1 MSITRSA
8 FVDRQMAHIGNVR
21 HGVATGPWRVEF
33 DAKVHDDTASE
44 DPNCLKIKQGSI
56 VVLNKDGE
64 FELATADNLKLDT
77 TTSAAAINCAVPC
90 ISLKNVFDADV
101 TTGIET
107 DPKIDKTVS
116 AMGNVISAI
125 PVTSGYELET
135 TEWEGNAEGYKPGDL
150 LTVGTKGKVKKST
163 VKDGTEVILGVV
175 SKAPAKDYFNNT
187 RLAFF
192 TTFLPVGVKTA

>member
-21 HGVATGPWRVEF
+21 HGVATEPWRVEF
-33 DAKVHDDTASE
+33 DAKVHDDTANES
-44 DPNCLKIKQGSI
+44 PNCLKIKQGSV

-64 FELATADNLKLDT
+64 FELATATNLKLA
-77 TTSAAAINCAVPC
+77 SGNCAVPC

-116 AMGNVISAI
+116 AVGNVISAI

-135 TEWEGNAEGYKPGDL
+135 TEWEGNAKDYRPGDL
-150 LTVGTKGKVKKST
+150 LTVGTDGKVKKATSAE
-163 VKDGTEVILGVV
+163 GTDVILGVV

-192 TTFLPVGVKTA
+192 TTFLPVGVKIA

>member
-33 DAKVHDDTASE
+33 DAKVHDDTANE
-44 DPNCLKIKQGSI
+44 DPNCLKIKQGSV

-64 FELATADNLKLDT
+64 FELATATNLALKT
-77 TTSAAAINCAVPC
+77 NNCAVPC

-135 TEWEGNAEGYKPGDL
+135 TEYDTTVTDYKPGDL
-150 LTVGTKGKVKKST
+150 LTVGTDGKVTRSI
-163 VKDGTEVILGVV
+163 DGSGVILGVV

-192 TTFLPVGVKTA
+192 ATFLPAGVKATAKP

>member
-33 DAKVHDDTASE
+33 DAKVHDDTGSDGAKT
-44 DPNCLKIKQGSI
+44 CLKIKQGSV

-64 FELATADNLKLDT
+64 FELATATNLVLKT
-77 TTSAAAINCAVPC
+77 NNCAVPC

-116 AMGNVISAI
+116 AMGNVITAI

-135 TEWEGNAEGYKPGDL
+135 TEWEGNAADYKPGDL
-150 LTVGTKGKVKKST
+150 LTVGTDGKVKKSASAE
-163 VKDGTEVILGVV
+163 GTDVILGVV

-192 TTFLPVGVKTA
+192 TTFLPAGVKTA

>member
-33 DAKVHDDTASE
+33 DAKVHDDTGSDGAKT
-44 DPNCLKIKQGSI
+44 CLKIKQGSI

-64 FELATADNLKLDT
+64 FELATATNLALKT
-77 TTSAAAINCAVPC
+77 NNCAVPC

-101 TTGIET
+101 TTGMDT
-107 DPKIDKTVS
+107 TSNPALDKTVS
-116 AMGNVISAI
+116 AMGNVITAI

-135 TEWEGNAEGYKPGDL
+135 TEYDTAITDYKPGDL
-150 LTVGTKGKVKKST
+150 LTVGTDGKVTRSS
-163 VKDGTEVILGVV
+163 DGSGVILGVV

-192 TTFLPVGVKTA
+192 TTFLPAGVKTA

>member
-33 DAKVHDDTASE
+33 DAKVHDDTGSDGAKT
-44 DPNCLKIKQGSI
+44 CLKIKQGSI

-64 FELATADNLKLDT
+64 FELATATNLALKT
-77 TTSAAAINCAVPC
+77 NNCAVPC

-101 TTGIET
+101 TTGMDT
-107 DPKIDKTVS
+107 TSNPALDKTVS
-116 AMGNVISAI
+116 AMGNVITAI

-135 TEWEGNAEGYKPGDL
+135 TEYDTAITDYKPGDL
-150 LTVGTKGKVKKST
+150 LTVGTDGKVTRSS
-163 VKDGTEVILGVV
+163 DGSGVILGVV

-192 TTFLPVGVKTA
+192 TTFLPAGVKTV

>member
-33 DAKVHDDTASE
+33 DAKVHDDTGA
-44 DPNCLKIKQGSI
+44 DGAKTCLKIKQGSV
-56 VVLNKDGE
+56 VVLNEYGE
-64 FELATADNLKLDT
+64 FVLATAANLKLA
-77 TTSAAAINCAVPC
+77 SGNCAVPC

-107 DPKIDKTVS
+107 DSKIDKTVS

-135 TEWEGNAEGYKPGDL
+135 TEWEGNAEDYKPGDL
-150 LTVGTKGKVKKST
+150 LTVGTDGKVKKSASAE
-163 VKDGTEVILGVV
+163 GTDVILGVV

-192 TTFLPVGVKTA
+192 TTFLPAGVKANA

>member
-33 DAKVHDDTASE
+33 DAKVHDDTANA
-44 DPNCLKIKQGSI
+44 DPNCLKIKQGSV
-56 VVLNKDGE
+56 VVLNEDGE
-64 FELATADNLKLDT
+64 FELATATNLALKT
-77 TTSAAAINCAVPC
+77 NNCAVPC

-135 TEWEGNAEGYKPGDL
+135 TEYDTTVTDYKPGDL
-150 LTVGTKGKVKKST
+150 LTVGADGKVTKST
-163 VKDGTEVILGVV
+163 DGSGVILGVV

-192 TTFLPVGVKTA
+192 ATFLPAGVKATV

>member
-33 DAKVHDDTASE
+33 DAKVHDDTANE
-44 DPNCLKIKQGSI
+44 DPNCLKIKQGSV

-64 FELATADNLKLDT
+64 FELATAANLALKT
-77 TTSAAAINCAVPC
+77 NNCAVPC

-101 TTGIET
+101 TTGIEAG
-107 DPKIDKTVS
+107 PKIDKTVS
-116 AMGNVISAI
+116 AMGNVIVAI

-135 TEWEGNAEGYKPGDL
+135 TEYDTAVTDYKPGDL
-150 LTVGTKGKVKKST
+150 LTVGTDGKVTRST
-163 VKDGTEVILGVV
+163 DGSGVILGVV
-175 SKAPAKDYFNNT
+175 SKAPAEDYFNNT

-192 TTFLPVGVKTA
+192 TTFLPAGVKTSA

>member
-33 DAKVHDDTASE
+33 DAKVHDDTANE
-44 DPNCLKIKQGSI
+44 DPNCLKIKQGSV

-64 FELATADNLKLDT
+64 FELATATNLALKT
-77 TTSAAAINCAVPC
+77 NNCAVPC

-135 TEWEGNAEGYKPGDL
+135 TEYDTAVTDYNPGDL
-150 LTVGTKGKVKKST
+150 LTVGTDGKVTRST
-163 VKDGTEVILGVV
+163 DGSGVILGVV

-192 TTFLPVGVKTA
+192 ATFLPAGVKATA

>member
-33 DAKVHDDTASE
+33 DAKVHDDTASA
-44 DPNCLKIKQGSI
+44 DPNCLKIKQGS
-56 VVLNKDGE
+56 VVILNKDGE
-64 FELATADNLKLDT
+64 FELATVTNLALKT
-77 TTSAAAINCAVPC
+77 NNCAVPC

-101 TTGIET
+101 TTGMNT
-107 DPKIDKTVS
+107 TSKPALDKTVS
-116 AMGNVISAI
+116 AMGNVITAI

-135 TEWEGNAEGYKPGDL
+135 TEYDTTVTDYKPGDL
-150 LTVGTKGKVKKST
+150 LTVGTDGKVTRST
-163 VKDGTEVILGVV
+163 DGSGVILGVV
-175 SKAPAKDYFNNT
+175 SKAPAADYFNNT

>member
-33 DAKVHDDTASE
+33 DAKVHDDTANE
-44 DPNCLKIKQGSI
+44 DPNCLKIKQGSV

-64 FELATADNLKLDT
+64 FELATATNLKLV
-77 TTSAAAINCAVPC
+77 SGNCAVPC

-135 TEWEGNAEGYKPGDL
+135 TEWEGNAEDYKPGDL
-150 LTVGTKGKVKKST
+150 LTVGADGKVKKAASAE
-163 VKDGTEVILGVV
+163 GTDVILGVV

-192 TTFLPVGVKTA
+192 TTFLPVGVKIA

>member
-33 DAKVHDDTASE
+33 DAKVHDDTGA
-44 DPNCLKIKQGSI
+44 DGAKTCLKIKQGSI

-64 FELATADNLKLDT
+64 FELATATNLALKT
-77 TTSAAAINCAVPC
+77 NNCAVPC
-90 ISLKNVFDADV
+90 VSLKNVFDADV

-116 AMGNVISAI
+116 AMGNVITAI

-135 TEWEGNAEGYKPGDL
+135 TEYDTAVTDYTPGDL
-150 LTVGTKGKVKKST
+150 LTVGTDGKVTRST
-163 VKDGTEVILGVV
+163 DGSGVILGVV
-175 SKAPAKDYFNNT
+175 SKAPDKDYFNNK

-192 TTFLPVGVKTA
+192 TTFLPAGVGA

>member
-33 DAKVHDDTASE
+33 DAKVHDDTGSDGAKT
-44 DPNCLKIKQGSI
+44 CLKIKQGSV

-64 FELATADNLKLDT
+64 FELATATNLVLKT
-77 TTSAAAINCAVPC
+77 NNCAVPC
-90 ISLKNVFDADV
+90 ISLKNVFDADL

-116 AMGNVISAI
+116 AMGNVITAI

-135 TEWEGNAEGYKPGDL
+135 TEWEGNAADYKPGDL
-150 LTVGTKGKVKKST
+150 LTVGTDGKVKKSESAA
-163 VKDGTEVILGVV
+163 GTDVILGVV

-192 TTFLPVGVKTA
+192 TTFLPAGVKTA

>member
-33 DAKVHDDTASE
+33 DAKVHDDTANA
-44 DPNCLKIKQGSI
+44 DPNCLKIKQGSV

-64 FELATADNLKLDT
+64 FELATATNLALKT
-77 TTSAAAINCAVPC
+77 NNCAVPC

-135 TEWEGNAEGYKPGDL
+135 TEYDTTATAYKPGDL
-150 LTVGTKGKVKKST
+150 LTVGTDGKVTKST
-163 VKDGTEVILGVV
+163 DGSGVILGVV

-192 TTFLPVGVKTA
+192 ATFLPAGVKATV

>member
-33 DAKVHDDTASE
+33 DAKVHDDTGSDGAKT
-44 DPNCLKIKQGSI
+44 CLKIKQGSI

-64 FELATADNLKLDT
+64 FELSTATNLALKT
-77 TTSAAAINCAVPC
+77 NNCAVPC

-101 TTGIET
+101 TTGMDT
-107 DPKIDKTVS
+107 TSNPALDKTVS
-116 AMGNVISAI
+116 AMGNVITAI

-135 TEWEGNAEGYKPGDL
+135 TEYDTAITDYKPGDL
-150 LTVGTKGKVKKST
+150 LTVGTDGKVTRSS
-163 VKDGTEVILGVV
+163 DGSGVILGVV

-192 TTFLPVGVKTA
+192 TTFLPAGVKTV

>member
-33 DAKVHDDTASE
+33 DAKVHDDTGSDGAKT
-44 DPNCLKIKQGSI
+44 CLKIKQGSI

-64 FELATADNLKLDT
+64 FELATATNLALKT
-77 TTSAAAINCAVPC
+77 NNCAVPC

-101 TTGIET
+101 TTGMDT
-107 DPKIDKTVS
+107 TSNPALDKTVS
-116 AMGNVISAI
+116 AMGNVITAI

-135 TEWEGNAEGYKPGDL
+135 TEYDTVIQDYKPGDL
-150 LTVGTKGKVKKST
+150 LTVGTDGKVTRSS
-163 VKDGTEVILGVV
+163 DGSGVILGVV

-192 TTFLPVGVKTA
+192 TTFLPAGVKTA

>member
-33 DAKVHDDTASE
+33 DAKVHDDTANE
-44 DPNCLKIKQGSI
+44 DPNCLKIKQGSV

-64 FELATADNLKLDT
+64 FELATATNLKLV
-77 TTSAAAINCAVPC
+77 SGNCAVPC

-135 TEWEGNAEGYKPGDL
+135 TEWEGNAEDYEPGDL
-150 LTVGTKGKVKKST
+150 LTVGADGKVKKAASAE
-163 VKDGTEVILGVV
+163 GTDVILGVV

-192 TTFLPVGVKTA
+192 TTFLPVGVKIA

>member
-33 DAKVHDDTASE
+33 DAKVHDDTANA
-44 DPNCLKIKQGSI
+44 DPNCLKIKQGSV

-64 FELATADNLKLDT
+64 FELATATNLALK
-77 TTSAAAINCAVPC
+77 INNCAVPC

-135 TEWEGNAEGYKPGDL
+135 TEYDTAVADYSPGDL
-150 LTVGTKGKVKKST
+150 LTVGTDGKVTKST
-163 VKDGTEVILGVV
+163 DGSGVILGVV

-192 TTFLPVGVKTA
+192 ATFLPAGVKATA

>member
-33 DAKVHDDTASE
+33 DAKVHDDTGA
-44 DPNCLKIKQGSI
+44 DGAKTCLKIKQGSI

-64 FELATADNLKLDT
+64 FELATATNLALKT
-77 TTSAAAINCAVPC
+77 NNCAVPC
-90 ISLKNVFDADV
+90 VSLKNVFDADV

-116 AMGNVISAI
+116 AMGNVITAI

-135 TEWEGNAEGYKPGDL
+135 TEYDTAVTDYKPGDL
-150 LTVGTKGKVKKST
+150 LTVGTDGKVTRST
-163 VKDGTEVILGVV
+163 DGSGVILGVV
-175 SKAPAKDYFNNT
+175 SKAPDKDYFNNK

-192 TTFLPVGVKTA
+192 TTFLPAGVKANA

>member
-33 DAKVHDDTASE
+33 DAKVHDDTGA
-44 DPNCLKIKQGSI
+44 DGAKTCLKIKQGSV
-56 VVLNKDGE
+56 VVLNDKGE
-64 FELATADNLKLDT
+64 FVLATTTNLKLA
-77 TTSAAAINCAVPC
+77 SGNCAVPC

-107 DPKIDKTVS
+107 DPKIDQTVS

-135 TEWEGNAEGYKPGDL
+135 TEWEGNAGDYKPGDL
-150 LTVGTKGKVKKST
+150 LTVGTDGKVKKAASAE
-163 VKDGTEVILGVV
+163 GTDVILGVV

-192 TTFLPVGVKTA
+192 TTFLPVGVKIA

>member
-33 DAKVHDDTASE
+33 DAKVKDNDES
-44 DPNCLKIKQGSI
+44 LKIKQGSV
-56 VVLNKDGE
+56 VVLNADGE
-64 FELATADNLKLDT
+64 YELANGTNLKLNEAKT
-77 TTSAAAINCAVPC
+77 NCAVPC

-101 TTGIET
+101 TTGIDA

-116 AMGNVISAI
+116 AMGGVITAI

-135 TEWEGNAEGYKPGDL
+135 TEFNSEINNYNPGDL
-150 LTVGTKGKVKKST
+150 LVAGTDGKVTRST
-163 VKDGTEVILGVV
+163 DGSGVILGVV
-175 SKAPAKDYFNNT
+175 SKAPAKDYFNNK

-192 TTFLPVGVKTA
+192 ATFLPAGVKAAAGA

>member
-33 DAKVHDDTASE
+33 DAKVHDDTGA
-44 DPNCLKIKQGSI
+44 DGAKTCLKIKQGSV
-56 VVLNKDGE
+56 VVLNEDGE
-64 FELATADNLKLDT
+64 FELATATNLKLA
-77 TTSAAAINCAVPC
+77 SGNCAVPC

-107 DPKIDKTVS
+107 DPKIDQTVS

-135 TEWEGNAEGYKPGDL
+135 TEWEGNAGDYKPGDL
-150 LTVGTKGKVKKST
+150 LTVGTDGKVKKAASAE
-163 VKDGTEVILGVV
+163 GTDVILGVV

-192 TTFLPVGVKTA
+192 TTFLPVGVKIA

>member
-33 DAKVHDDTASE
+33 DAKVHDDTGA
-44 DPNCLKIKQGSI
+44 DGAKTCLKIKQGSV

-64 FELATADNLKLDT
+64 FELATTTNLVLKT
-77 TTSAAAINCAVPC
+77 NNCAVPC

-116 AMGNVISAI
+116 AMGNVITAI

-135 TEWEGNAEGYKPGDL
+135 TEWEGSAADYKPGDL
-150 LTVGTKGKVKKST
+150 LTVGTDGKVKKSASAE
-163 VKDGTEVILGVV
+163 GTDVILGVV

-192 TTFLPVGVKTA
+192 TTFLPAGVKTA

>member
-33 DAKVHDDTASE
+33 DAKVHDDTGA
-44 DPNCLKIKQGSI
+44 DGAKTCLKIKQGSV

-64 FELATADNLKLDT
+64 FELATATNLVLKT
-77 TTSAAAINCAVPC
+77 NNCAVPC

-101 TTGIET
+101 TTGIGA
-107 DPKIDKTVS
+107 DPKIDQTVS
-116 AMGNVISAI
+116 AMGSVITAI

-135 TEWEGNAEGYKPGDL
+135 TEYDTAITDYNPGDL
-150 LTVGTKGKVKKST
+150 LTVGTDGKVTRSS
-163 VKDGTEVILGVV
+163 DGSDVILGVV

-192 TTFLPVGVKTA
+192 TTFLPAGVKTA

>member
-8 FVDRQMAHIGNVR
+8 FVDRQMSHIGNVR

-33 DAKVHDDTASE
+33 DAKVAVGDA
-44 DPNCLKIKQGSI
+44 NLQIKQGSV
-56 VVLNKDGE
+56 VVLNKNGE
-64 FELATADNLKLDT
+64 FELAPANLAPKT
-77 TTSAAAINCAVPC
+77 NNCAVPC

-101 TTGIET
+101 TTGIEA

-116 AMGNVISAI
+116 AMGNVITAI

-135 TEWEGNAEGYKPGDL
+135 TEYDTTVTDYNPGDL
-150 LTVGTKGKVKKST
+150 LTVGTNGKVTRST
-163 VKDGTEVILGVV
+163 NGSGVILGVV

-192 TTFLPVGVKTA
+192 TTFLPAGVTTA

>member
-33 DAKVHDDTASE
+33 DAKVHDDTGAGGAK
-44 DPNCLKIKQGSI
+44 NCLKIKQGSV

-64 FELATADNLKLDT
+64 FELATSTNLKLAT
-77 TTSAAAINCAVPC
+77 ENNNNCAVPC

-101 TTGIET
+101 TTGIEA
-107 DPKIDKTVS
+107 DPKIDQTVS
-116 AMGNVISAI
+116 AMGNVITAI

-135 TEWEGNAEGYKPGDL
+135 TEYDTAIEDYKPGDL
-150 LTVGTKGKVKKST
+150 LIAGTDGKVTRST
-163 VKDGTEVILGVV
+163 DGSGVILGVV
-175 SKAPAKDYFNNT
+175 SKAPAKDYFNNK

-192 TTFLPVGVKTA
+192 TTFLPAGVKTTSV

>member
-33 DAKVHDDTASE
+33 DAKVHDDTANA
-44 DPNCLKIKQGSI
+44 DPNCLKIKQGSV

-64 FELATADNLKLDT
+64 FELATATNLALKT
-77 TTSAAAINCAVPC
+77 NNCAVPC

-135 TEWEGNAEGYKPGDL
+135 TEYDTTATAYKPGDL
-150 LTVGTKGKVKKST
+150 LTVGTDGKVTKST
-163 VKDGTEVILGVV
+163 DGSGVILGVV

-192 TTFLPVGVKTA
+192 ATFLPAGVKATA

>member
-33 DAKVHDDTASE
+33 DAKVHDDTADK
-44 DPNCLKIKQGSI
+44 DPNCLKIKQGSV
-56 VVLNKDGE
+56 VVLNEDGE
-64 FELATADNLKLDT
+64 FELATATNLALKT
-77 TTSAAAINCAVPC
+77 NNCAVPC

-135 TEWEGNAEGYKPGDL
+135 TEYDTTATAYKPGDL
-150 LTVGTKGKVKKST
+150 LTVGADGKVTKST
-163 VKDGTEVILGVV
+163 DGSGVILGVV

-192 TTFLPVGVKTA
+192 ATFLPAGVKATV

>member
-33 DAKVHDDTASE
+33 DAKVHDDTGSGGAKT
-44 DPNCLKIKQGSI
+44 CLKIKQGSV
-56 VVLNKDGE
+56 VVLNEDGE
-64 FELATADNLKLDT
+64 FELATATNLALKT
-77 TTSAAAINCAVPC
+77 NNCAVPC

-135 TEWEGNAEGYKPGDL
+135 TEYDTTITDYKPGDL
-150 LTVGTKGKVKKST
+150 LTVGTDGKVTRSS
-163 VKDGTEVILGVV
+163 DGSGVILGVV

-192 TTFLPVGVKTA
+192 ATFLPAGVKTTA

>member
-33 DAKVHDDTASE
+33 DAKVHDDTANA
-44 DPNCLKIKQGSI
+44 DPNCLKIKQGSV
-56 VVLNKDGE
+56 VVLNEDGE
-64 FELATADNLKLDT
+64 FELATATNLALKT
-77 TTSAAAINCAVPC
+77 NNCAVPC

-135 TEWEGNAEGYKPGDL
+135 TEYDTTATAYKPGDL
-150 LTVGTKGKVKKST
+150 LTVGTDGKVTKST
-163 VKDGTEVILGVV
+163 DGSGVILGVV

-192 TTFLPVGVKTA
+192 ATFLPAGVKATV